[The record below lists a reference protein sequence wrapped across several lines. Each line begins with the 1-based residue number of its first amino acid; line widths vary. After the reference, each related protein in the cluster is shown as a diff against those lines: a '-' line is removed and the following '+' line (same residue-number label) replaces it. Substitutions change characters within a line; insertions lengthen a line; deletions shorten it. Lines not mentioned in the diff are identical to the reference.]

1 MLTYVEVR
9 LSSQPA
15 TEAKVTELMQQAWAL
30 GYEASAGVLRV
41 VPVGDTDD
49 VVYCQ
54 TVWCTPQRKD
64 EKW

>member
-9 LSSQPA
+9 LSSHSA
-15 TEAKVTELMQQAWAL
+15 TVKKVEELMQQAWAL

-41 VPVGDTDD
+41 VPVGDTEE

-54 TVWCTPQRKD
+54 TVWITPRRED
-64 EKW
+64 KWN